1 VDSLLVSVISDFT
14 SLAENARENYLDLK
28 QTISNSLETSASIE
42 LQHKF
47 GSKLCSSK
55 MKLQH
60 SSKKTSETFPKL
72 HLKTFNLSSPPPILT
87 LTITDLHQ
95 KKRDDDNWAI
105 ILFTSIKS
113 VTQLNI
119 IANKYLM
126 RNLRGAKLWQL
137 FLKAFFNVVSIT
149 VSKKGV
155 FLVRLRVAKWGREG
169 EKLINNEWN
178 REKMENFVDLSM
190 LKLSLA
196 TFSRGGDLET

>member
-1 VDSLLVSVISDFT
+1 MIQCLSWIRLVVDSLLVSVISDFT

-95 KKRDDDNWAI
+95 KKRDDDN
-105 ILFTSIKS
+105 
-113 VTQLNI
+113 
-119 IANKYLM
+119 
-126 RNLRGAKLWQL
+126 
-137 FLKAFFNVVSIT
+137 
-149 VSKKGV
+149 
-155 FLVRLRVAKWGREG
+155 
-169 EKLINNEWN
+169 
-178 REKMENFVDLSM
+178 
-190 LKLSLA
+190 
-196 TFSRGGDLET
+196 